1 MPILKAKIKTK
12 SEKLKNEIKKQKN
25 ESYIKEKILYDI
37 IQKDN
42 LIISKQDLIIS
53 AERRNPVP
61 LMKSIF
67 RQENPNVVEYKEHVR
82 KYFNTMKPY
91 GNDDG
96 KVDYRINDRWRLNK
110 ELIKFRK
117 MEYKLKKEKEKNNI
131 KSKIISDNNGKLIL
145 NYYDINVP

>member
-1 MPILKAKIKTK
+1 
-12 SEKLKNEIKKQKN
+12 
-25 ESYIKEKILYDI
+25 
-37 IQKDN
+37 
-42 LIISKQDLIIS
+42 
-53 AERRNPVP
+53 
-61 LMKSIF
+61 MKSIF

-131 KSKIISDNNGKLIL
+131 KL
-145 NYYDINVP
+145 